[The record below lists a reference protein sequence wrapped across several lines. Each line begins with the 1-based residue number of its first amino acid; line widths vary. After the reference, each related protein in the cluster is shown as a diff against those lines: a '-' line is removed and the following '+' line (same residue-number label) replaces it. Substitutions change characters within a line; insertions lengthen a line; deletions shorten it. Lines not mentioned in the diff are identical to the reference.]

1 MTADAKEAESETWL
15 ISNGLIYGNRHERVS
30 IFPEFV

>member
-15 ISNGLIYGNRHERVS
+15 ISNGLIYGNRHERGS
-30 IFPEFV
+30 IFQELV